1 MYTMAFIGPS
11 GTGKSHRSVTI
22 ANEMEADAIIDDG
35 LLIARNKVLAGYSA
49 KKEPTKLAA
58 VRRALFTRKEDIED
72 VKSAIK
78 KYNLE
83 RIMILGT
90 SLAMAERIAAQLEI
104 EPISKIIHIEDVATP
119 QEMQE
124 AVRMRTK
131 EGKHV
136 IPVPVFE
143 IKQDF
148 SGYFLHPLR
157 QIKKSLGKTY
167 SPPEDKSIV
176 RPTFSYM
183 GQYTISDSVVSH
195 IAAYETQKFDEVTK
209 VNSVLVNNSLEGAQI
224 SLNIT
229 MKYGC
234 IIPKIIPRIQNAV
247 IKSVDYHT
255 SVNVI
260 KVDIFVKK
268 VIIK

>member
-22 ANEMEADAIIDDG
+22 ANEMAADAIIDDG
-35 LLIARNKVLAGYSA
+35 LLISRNKVLAGYSA

-58 VRRALFTRKEDIED
+58 VRRALFTRREDIEA

-78 KYNLE
+78 KYKLE

-90 SLAMAERIAAQLEI
+90 SLAMAERIAEQLEI
-104 EPISKIIHIEDVATP
+104 APISRVIHIEEVATP
-119 QEMQE
+119 KEME
-124 AVRMRTK
+124 DAVRMRTK

-136 IPVPVFE
+136 IPVPVVE

-157 QIKKSLGKTY
+157 QIKKSFGKM
-167 SPPEDKSIV
+167 PAAAEDKSIV

-183 GQYTISDSVVSH
+183 GQYTISDSVVAN
-195 IAAYETQKFDEVTK
+195 IAAFEVKNLDGVTRI
-209 VNSVLVNNSLEGAQI
+209 NSVFVNTSPDGAYI
-224 SLNIT
+224 FVAVTLR
-229 MKYGC
+229 YGT
-234 IIPKIIPRIQNAV
+234 IIPKIAPVIQQV
-247 IKSVDYHT
+247 IIKSVDYHT
-255 SVNVI
+255 SVNVR
-260 KVDIFVKK
+260 KVDVY
-268 VIIK
+268 IKRLKI